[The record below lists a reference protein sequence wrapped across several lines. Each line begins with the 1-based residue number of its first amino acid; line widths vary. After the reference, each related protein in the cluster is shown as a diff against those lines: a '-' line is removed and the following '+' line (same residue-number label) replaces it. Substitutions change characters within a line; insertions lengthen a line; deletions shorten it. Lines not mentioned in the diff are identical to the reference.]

1 MTEFTT
7 LPIEDL
13 YESTLQ
19 SDLGAAELTAKTV
32 KLITGTLTGGATCY
46 MGIDYD
52 KPSKYELVKIN
63 AINGQDVTIETRG
76 VKTKAGGTGAAQFH
90 AAGAK
95 VIITHS
101 YKVFEDIAT
110 AIASKANSS
119 SPTLT
124 NPTLVNPVVN
134 NYIDLPT
141 YANAAARDVAIVTP
155 AKGMLV
161 ILDTDG
167 DGNRCLSTYSGSAW
181 ENITLPGRNVT
192 IQGYLNVASGYFRVP
207 VYADDAARDAAIPA
221 PTNGM
226 VIYNSTQTTLEVYD
240 GIAWQPLDTGTVTP
254 LASQTVPGKVELA
267 TDAEVIA
274 RTDDNA
280 GNPLVVQPS
289 QLEFATVISAIAEED
304 ITANDLVGAATFVS
318 QADLRVSRAARTRF
332 NATFPSQVDNVVKMI
347 PLDSSRIFVLYQ
359 TTSTNALSGVV
370 ATYNED
376 TNEITAVGSKV
387 DFATAPLNSFDACLL
402 DTDKVAV
409 TYNYTASAAVARVRP
424 ATISGSTIT
433 MGTEQTLFTAATGIG
448 LDAIQIRQMTT
459 DKAVAWLWN
468 SGSPANSRVI
478 AFTTSGT
485 TITPGTEQTPTANVR
500 AASTYLLRLDTD
512 KFILVRSDS
521 TTGYANVGSISG
533 TAITLTSEQTFT
545 TGGSTSNLTDRAC
558 EVATN
563 KIVVSYRSTG
573 SNPADRI
580 VAISVPS
587 TTLVVGTPN
596 SSFTA
601 SSSNG
606 FAQVTTD
613 EVLMDIGNI
622 TQVYQLT
629 FSGTDITCTLA
640 SSYSQLINVTTDRT
654 RQINQPFCAIN
665 SRVVAIPTPNPAS
678 TTVRFTRSGI
688 AYTFIGQALNTA
700 SRGNPV
706 NVKLNRPFISN
717 LSGLRGG
724 EVYSLGDSDPTVSTP
739 NDYNGTL
746 TMVNPFTSVGT
757 TGFIPFNTLA
767 IALKEDTIVGI

>member
-19 SDLGAAELTAKTV
+19 SDLGEAELTAKTV

-110 AIASKANSS
+110 AIASKANTS

-155 AKGMLV
+155 EKGMLV

-207 VYADDAARDAAIPA
+207 VYADDVARDAAIPA

-240 GIAWQPLDTGTVTP
+240 GANWNPLDTGTVTP
-254 LASQTVPGKVELA
+254 LASQVDPGKVELA
-267 TDAEVIA
+267 TDAEVID
-274 RTDDNA
+274 RTDFN
-280 GNPLVVQPS
+280 GLNPLVVQPS
-289 QLEFATVISAIAEED
+289 QLEYATVISAIAEED

-318 QADLRVSRAARTRF
+318 QSDLRVSRAARTRF

-359 TTSTNALSGVV
+359 TTSGSVLSGVV
-370 ATYNED
+370 VTYSES
-376 TNEITAVGSKV
+376 TNQITAVGSKV
-387 DFATAPLNSFDACLL
+387 DFATAALNNVDACLL
-402 DTDKVAV
+402 ATDKVAV
-409 TYNYTASAAVARVRP
+409 TYNYTSTNTVIRVRP

-433 MGTEQTLFTAATGIG
+433 MGTEQTAITASSAVGTSG
-448 LDAIQIRQMTT
+448 LQIKQMAT
-459 DKAVAWLWN
+459 DKAVLYVFT
-468 SGSPANSRVI
+468 SGTPANSRLI
-478 AFTTSGT
+478 AFTVSGT
-485 TITPGTEQTPTANVR
+485 TITPGAAVTPTSNLR
-500 AASTYLLRLDTD
+500 TSQSNLLRLDTD
-512 KFILVRSDS
+512 KFILVFSGS
-521 TTGYANVGSISG
+521 STGYANVGTIA
-533 TAITLTSEQTFT
+533 TTTITLTSEQTFT
-545 TGGSTSNLTDRAC
+545 TGGATTNATDIAC

-563 KIVVSYRSTG
+563 KIVVAYRTTG
-573 SNPADRI
+573 SDPANAL

-587 TTLVVGTPN
+587 TTISVGTPN
-596 SSFTA
+596 TSFT
-601 SSSNG
+601 SSNG
-606 FAQVTTD
+606 NVFSQVTTD
-613 EVLMDIGNI
+613 EVLMNI
-622 TQVYQLT
+622 KNAEQVYQLT
-629 FSGTDITCTLA
+629 FSGTNITCTLA
-640 SSYSQLINVTTDRT
+640 STYSQLTTNATDS
-654 RQINQPFCAIN
+654 FCAIN
-665 SRVVAIPTPNPAS
+665 SRIISIPTPTPAS

-700 SRGNPV
+700 TRGNVV

-724 EVYSLGDSDPTVSTP
+724 EVYSLGDADPTVATP

-746 TMVNPFTSVGT
+746 TMVNPFANDSSAA
-757 TGFIPFNTLA
+757 FLPFNTLA
-767 IALKEDTIVGI
+767 IALKADTIVGI